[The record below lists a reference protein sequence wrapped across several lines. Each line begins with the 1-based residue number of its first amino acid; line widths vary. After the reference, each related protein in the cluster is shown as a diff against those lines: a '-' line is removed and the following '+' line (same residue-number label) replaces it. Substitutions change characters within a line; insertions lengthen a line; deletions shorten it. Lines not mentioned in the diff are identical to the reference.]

1 MARGQEPLHHDPMP
15 FRRRT
20 SRILRLN
27 CFVPFLFLATIIVG
41 FLIMMS
47 GSDSYY
53 LKLSTVTGYFL
64 QDDPATNPN
73 GFDYSTSNFGLVNR
87 DYDTDGEYDPEKKQT
102 QWQRFEYQVSKL
114 NKESGSKLKYK
125 VLYMGR
131 HGEGYHNVAEA
142 YYGTPAWDCYWSEKE
157 GNGTIT
163 WADAH
168 LTQAGIAQAQK
179 AHDFWSSMLTTQKIP
194 APESYYTS
202 PLTRCLQTAS
212 YTFSGLSLPADRPF
226 APVIKELL
234 REDIGVHT
242 CDRRSTKSD
251 IREMYPEWT
260 FEEGFAEEDP
270 FWDPVVRESAEAQD
284 ARSKVVL
291 DDIFT
296 NNEKTYI
303 SISSH
308 SGEISSILRVIG
320 HRNFGLG
327 TGQVIPVL
335 VKAEKVYGTPPA
347 TSIPPPTTVS
357 TCTAPPPTSTL

>member
-1 MARGQEPLHHDPMP
+1 M
-15 FRRRT
+15 
-20 SRILRLN
+20 
-27 CFVPFLFLATIIVG
+27 
-41 FLIMMS
+41 
-47 GSDSYY
+47 
-53 LKLSTVTGYFL
+53 
-64 QDDPATNPN
+64 
-73 GFDYSTSNFGLVNR
+73 
-87 DYDTDGEYDPEKKQT
+87 
-102 QWQRFEYQVSKL
+102 
-114 NKESGSKLKYK
+114 
-125 VLYMGR
+125 
-131 HGEGYHNVAEA
+131 
-142 YYGTPAWDCYWSEKE
+142 
-157 GNGTIT
+157 T

-270 FWDPVVRESAEAQD
+270 FWDPVVREPAEAQD

-296 NNEKTYI
+296 NNGKTYI

-308 SGEISSILRVIG
+308 SGEISSILRGNYYRKYHFQTDKKLMSVVIG

-335 VKAEKVYGTPPA
+335 VKAEKVYGTPPV
-347 TSIPPPTTVS
+347 TSIPPSTTVS
-357 TCTAPPPTSTL
+357 TCTAPPATSTL